1 MKTVMCFGTFDLLH
15 LGHLSYFTQ
24 AKKYGDH
31 LIVVISCDYTK
42 NKEKK
47 KTIFNEKERVKL
59 IQSLKIV
66 DEAVLGYPQDHLR
79 IIEEKKP
86 NIIMLGYDHPI
97 AEKELA
103 QRLAKRCLFPTIRR
117 AKAYKTQSQKSGTI
131 KQKILELK

>member
-31 LIVVISCDYTK
+31 LIVVISRDYTR
-42 NKEKK
+42 NKEKR

-79 IIEEKKP
+79 IIEEQKP
-86 NIIMLGYDHPI
+86 DIIVLGYDHPI
-97 AEKELA
+97 AEKELQ
-103 QRLAKRCLFPTIRR
+103 QRLAQRNLHPAIKR
-117 AKAYKTQSQKSGTI
+117 AKAYKTHSQKTGTI
-131 KQKILELK
+131 KQKILKLK